1 MTPILILWLAAG
13 GVFFVLLWV
22 GVHRG
27 ARLDE
32 ASTRSFSSAHG
43 NRGRSRPVARVRG
56 GAPSRTTD
64 WSQTRGGDGAS
75 RRGATGAG

>member
-1 MTPILILWLAAG
+1 MTTILILWLAVG

-32 ASTRSFSSAHG
+32 ASTRTFPSAHG
-43 NRGRSRPVARVRG
+43 NPRGSRAVATARG
-56 GAPSRTTD
+56 DAQARTTG
-64 WSQTRGGDGAS
+64 WAKTRGGHGAS
-75 RRGATGAG
+75 RRGAAGAG